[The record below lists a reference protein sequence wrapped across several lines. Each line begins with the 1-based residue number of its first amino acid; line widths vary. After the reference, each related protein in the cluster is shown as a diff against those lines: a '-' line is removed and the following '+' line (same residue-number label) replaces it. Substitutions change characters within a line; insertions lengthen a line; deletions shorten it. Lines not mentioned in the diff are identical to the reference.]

1 MLSSIIRYYCT
12 ICYLVFAT
20 YIFCN
25 WGRLW
30 SKYFVLIV
38 LRFSLCPIMVIYC
51 AIEELTK
58 LVKKILKGQ

>member
-12 ICYLVFAT
+12 ICYLVFAI

-30 SKYFVLIV
+30 SKRYTLIV
-38 LRFSLCPIMVIYC
+38 LGFILCPIMVIYC

-58 LVKKILKGQ
+58 LYLKGQ